1 MTKIK
6 TPAYS
11 LSGIRIEKFK
21 GIKQL
26 KISELPADAPWI
38 FLTGEN
44 GFGKTS
50 VLQALAIGL
59 YGFESHTF
67 EFARID
73 QPVFLRVNI
82 FNRQTGQFETF
93 QPKIEKRGFKNLCC
107 YGSSRLD
114 MHAESST
121 SSDGSDSPTISLFET
136 RTLLNNIEHQI
147 SRWYFKR
154 DDEEFS
160 NKYRFV
166 TKILKDLLHLKKIEI
181 IKKTDEVLYYEKD
194 PEGLAYGALPSKS
207 LAAGYRSIIAILGDM
222 ILRLFDTQPGI
233 YDPSQLK
240 GIVIIDEL
248 DLHLHPKWQKKLPS
262 LFSKIFP
269 EIQFI
274 ASTHSPIPLLGAPK
288 GSVFLKVNRTVE
300 EGITVERLEHL
311 ENQVTDMLPNTILTS
326 PIFGLQEIFP
336 SQHHHQSRIRTED
349 TYDEMQFNDKVEE
362 RLKSFLD
369 SEKEK
374 ELEATFKPKP
384 AK

>member
-1 MTKIK
+1 M
-6 TPAYS
+6 YS
-11 LSGIRIEKFK
+11 LNGIRIEKFK

-26 KISELPADAPWI
+26 EISELPADAPWI

-50 VLQALAIGL
+50 VLQALALGL
-59 YGFESHTF
+59 YGFEKHTF
-67 EFARID
+67 EIARINHPQMLQVD
-73 QPVFLRVNI
+73 I
-82 FNRQTGQFETF
+82 FNQQTGESESFQVESF
-93 QPKIEKRGFKNLCC
+93 QPKSYKNRFESLCC

-114 MHAESST
+114 MQAESST
-121 SSDGSDSPTISLFET
+121 ISDSPTISLFET
-136 RTLLNNIEHQI
+136 RTLLKNIELQI
-147 SRWYFKR
+147 SRWYFKKE
-154 DDEEFS
+154 DEEFK

-181 IKKTDEVLYYEKD
+181 DKKTDEVLYYEKD

-336 SQHHHQSRIRTED
+336 SGHHHQRRIRTED
-349 TYDEMQFNDKVEE
+349 TCDEMQFNDKVEE

-374 ELEATFKPKP
+374 ELEATFKSKPNP